1 MAAMKLVGV
10 TGGVGMGKSACA
22 QLLRQRGVLVVDTD
36 ELARQVVEPGQSA
49 LKEIEALFGTG
60 VIGSDGKLRR
70 GDLARLVFSSD
81 ASRKKL
87 EAILHPRIR
96 SLWHAQVEAWR
107 RAGHP
112 LASVVIPLLFET
124 GAESELD
131 AAVCLGCS
139 QATQRQRLSARGW
152 SADQIDQRIR
162 AQLPIEQKLAKSDYV
177 IWTEAGLDV
186 HADQLDRILRTIKAR
201 RVPGQ

>member
-1 MAAMKLVGV
+1 MSPPRRRKTKKSDLEMIVPINRPPPTGFEFLRFQSSMAAMKLVGV

-81 ASRKKL
+81 
-87 EAILHPRIR
+87 
-96 SLWHAQVEAWR
+96 
-107 RAGHP
+107 
-112 LASVVIPLLFET
+112 
-124 GAESELD
+124 
-131 AAVCLGCS
+131 
-139 QATQRQRLSARGW
+139 
-152 SADQIDQRIR
+152 
-162 AQLPIEQKLAKSDYV
+162 
-177 IWTEAGLDV
+177 
-186 HADQLDRILRTIKAR
+186 
-201 RVPGQ
+201 